1 MKKDYESHCT
11 ILFMDIFR
19 AFYYQLI
26 KLEKTSADYSAIV
39 TKLIYLMNDPENL
52 KKDVQALIKECG
64 YSYSHIN
71 RVFTAETGISPSKYL
86 KSQRLNYAKQL
97 LTETDLD
104 YDSIA
109 QKIGYTS
116 YSHFW
121 VAFQKSLG
129 TSPND
134 YRKHIE
140 EQ

>member
-1 MKKDYESHCT
+1 MKTGQY
-11 ILFMDIFR
+11 
-19 AFYYQLI
+19 
-26 KLEKTSADYSAIV
+26 KLAEI
-39 TKLIYLMNDPENL
+39 PEL
-52 KKDVQALIKECG
+52 TG
-64 YSYSHIN
+64 YSNMNTFRRNFQQI
-71 RVFTAETGISPSKYL
+71 TGISPSKYL